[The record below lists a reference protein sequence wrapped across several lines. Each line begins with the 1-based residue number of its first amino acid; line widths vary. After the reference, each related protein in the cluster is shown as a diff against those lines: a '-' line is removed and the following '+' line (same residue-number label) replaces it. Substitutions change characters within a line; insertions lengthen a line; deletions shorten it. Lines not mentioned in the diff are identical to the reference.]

1 MDYQTIVIGGG
12 HAGVE
17 AATASARVGA
27 RTLLITHNLNTIGEM
42 SCNPA
47 VGGLGKGHLVRE
59 IDALD
64 GVLGK
69 AADDGGI
76 QFRILNQSKGPAVRG
91 PRAQCDRVLFK
102 AAVQKYV
109 NAQPNLV
116 VMEASVEELIFNGD
130 ACVGVFLADGTKVL
144 ARAIVLT
151 TGTFLNGQIHLGAKT
166 WPAGRIGAPPSI
178 KLAES
183 LYGLGLKMGRLK
195 TGTPARLNGKTINF
209 DVCEVQEGDETPKPF
224 SFLHKEITNPQVP
237 CHITWTNERT
247 HDIIRRNLHLAAIN
261 SGAITGRG
269 PRYCPSIED
278 KITRFADKD
287 RHQIFLE
294 PEGLSTNTIYPNGIS
309 TSFPE
314 EVQEEFLRSI
324 PGLEN
329 VEIEQWAYAIEYDFV
344 DPMQLGLGLEVNAVK
359 GLFLA
364 GQINGT
370 TGYEE
375 AGAQGLVAGLNAAR
389 FAKGEDCVHFSR
401 TNSYIGVMID
411 DLVTRGVSE
420 PYRMFTSRA
429 EYRLSLRS
437 DNADQRLTQIG
448 IDSGLVGHNRR
459 IVFHKKMEQLE
470 SAFAFVRETLV
481 TPFEAEKMGLKVNQ
495 DGRRRNIIE
504 LLSLKDTCLED
515 ISKHFPQIDE
525 FDSETKEQLL
535 IDATY
540 HGYLARQQADIDA
553 FKKDEGIILNPDID
567 YRSIGGL
574 SNEICEKLAAA
585 KPNTL
590 GQAIRMEGMTA
601 GAAAALLGYLKRK
614 NVKNAA

>member
-1 MDYQTIVIGGG
+1 MEYQTIVIGGG

-27 RTLLITHNLNTIGEM
+27 RTLLVTHSLNTIGEM

-76 QFRILNQSKGPAVRG
+76 QFRVLNQSKGPAVRG

-102 AAVQKYV
+102 SAVQRYV
-109 NAQPNLV
+109 SFQPNLTIIE
-116 VMEASVEELIFNGD
+116 MSVEELIFEGD
-130 ACVGVFLADGTKVL
+130 AVVGVILADGKRL
-144 ARAIVLT
+144 NSRAIVLT
-151 TGTFLNGQIHLGAKT
+151 TGTFLNGQIHLGTKS

-183 LYGLGLKMGRLK
+183 LYGLGLRMGRLK
-195 TGTPARLNGKTINF
+195 TGTPARLNGKTI
-209 DVCEVQEGDETPKPF
+209 DYSACEIQDGDEIPKPF
-224 SFLHKEITNPQVP
+224 SFLHKNVTNRQVP

-294 PEGLSTNTIYPNGIS
+294 PEGLDTNTVYPNGIS

-344 DPMQLGLGLEVNAVK
+344 DPTQLGMGLDVKEVN

-375 AGAQGLVAGLNAAR
+375 AGAQGLVAGLNAAK
-389 FAKGEDCVHFSR
+389 FALGDEYVHFSR

-411 DLVTRGVSE
+411 DLITRGVSE

-448 IDSGLVGHNRR
+448 IDCGLVGKVRAN
-459 IVFHKKMEQLE
+459 VFHKKMECLDD
-470 SAFAFVRETLV
+470 AFSFARETLV
-481 TPFEAEKMGLKVNQ
+481 TPFEAQRMGLKVNQ
-495 DGRRRNIIE
+495 DGRRRNLIE
-504 LLSLKDTCLED
+504 LLSLKDTSLED
-515 ISKHFPQIDE
+515 IVSHFPKIALFNE
-525 FDSETKEQLL
+525 ETKEQLQ
-535 IDATY
+535 IDAIY

-553 FKKDEGIILNPDID
+553 FKKDEGIILNADID
-567 YRSIGGL
+567 YRAIGGL
-574 SNEICEKLAAA
+574 SNEICEKLAKAR
-585 KPNTL
+585 PSTL
-590 GQAIRMEGMTA
+590 GQAIRLEGMTA
-601 GAAAALLGYLKRK
+601 GAAGALLGYLKRK
-614 NVKNAA
+614 NISNAA